1 MGSNFFN
8 LPYHSQGAS
17 GMDMVGKYDVTVGGG
32 QPGNR
37 LVLPLIDT
45 GGPAVWS
52 VFLGTIR
59 RDDEDGVK

>member
-1 MGSNFFN
+1 
-8 LPYHSQGAS
+8 
-17 GMDMVGKYDVTVGGG
+17 MDMVGKYDVTVGGG